1 MNRAE
6 LVEAVAV
13 KSQVAKR
20 DAEAVIDAVFEVISD
35 AIAKGETVKISG
47 FGIFSKKERA
57 AREGTNPSSGAK
69 IEIPASNSVGFKVS
83 KTLKEKLN

>member
-1 MNRAE
+1 MNKAE

-35 AIAKGETVKISG
+35 AIAKRKKVK
-47 FGIFSKKERA
+47 K
-57 AREGTNPSSGAK
+57 
-69 IEIPASNSVGFKVS
+69 
-83 KTLKEKLN
+83 

>member
-1 MNRAE
+1 MNKAE

-35 AIAKGETVKISG
+35 AIAKGETLKISG

-57 AREGTNPSSGAK
+57 AR
-69 IEIPASNSVGFKVS
+69 
-83 KTLKEKLN
+83 